1 MDKKIRRIFIIICV
15 LISILSFS
23 QDKVELLNKGNEY
36 FQEEDFEK
44 AEEYYKESLEVD
56 NQYYKANLNTGHAL
70 FRQAFSLIQKQD
82 TTGLRKCSDA
92 ELFYKNSVELTENK
106 NDKSE
111 SLYNLGNAQLLS
123 QNLEES
129 IKSYKQSLRLVPENM
144 NAKHN
149 LALAQ
154 YLLNKKQEN
163 QQNQENQENQEDQ
176 EDSKEEDKEKKKDQN
191 QEGKQ
196 KEEDKEKKKDQNQE
210 GKQKEEKEEKKEE
223 KKEELSK
230 EEIEQILKALEREEK
245 EVQEDLQKK
254 KVIGK
259 KKGSDKDIDLEKDW

>member
-1 MDKKIRRIFIIICV
+1 MRRIFVIICV
-15 LISILSFS
+15 LISTLSFS

-36 FQEEDFEK
+36 FQEGDFEK
-44 AEEYYKESLEVD
+44 AEEYYKISLEVD
-56 NQYYKANLNTGHAL
+56 NQYYKANLNTGHSL

-82 TTGLRKCSDA
+82 TTGLKKCSES

-111 SLYNLGNAQLLS
+111 SLYNLGNSQLLS
-123 QNLEES
+123 QKLEES
-129 IKSYKQSLRLVPENM
+129 IASYKKSLRLVPENM

-149 LALAQ
+149 LSLAQ

-163 QQNQENQENQEDQ
+163 QK
-176 EDSKEEDKEKKKDQN
+176 DSKEDKKEQENKEEEKKKDQSKEN
-191 QEGKQ
+191 KQ
-196 KEEDKEKKKDQNQE
+196 KDQA
-210 GKQKEEKEEKKEE
+210 EE

-230 EEIEQILKALEREEK
+230 EEIEQILNALEREEE

-254 KVIGK
+254 KIIGGNK
-259 KKGSDKDIDLEKDW
+259 LLKDW

>member
-1 MDKKIRRIFIIICV
+1 MRRIFVIICV

-44 AEEYYKESLEVD
+44 AEEYYKKSLEVD
-56 NQYYKANLNTGHAL
+56 NQYYKANLNTGHSL

-129 IKSYKQSLRLVPENM
+129 IESYKKSLRLVPENM

-154 YLLNKKQEN
+154 YLLNKKQK
-163 QQNQENQENQEDQ
+163 NQENQED
-176 EDSKEEDKEKKKDQN
+176 SKQEDKEKKKDQN
-191 QEGKQ
+191 QEDKQ
-196 KEEDKEKKKDQNQE
+196 K
-210 GKQKEEKEEKKEE
+210 EKEEKKES
-223 KKEELSK
+223 LSK
-230 EEIEQILKALEREEK
+230 EEIEQILNALEREEK

-254 KVIGK
+254 KIIGGNK
-259 KKGSDKDIDLEKDW
+259 LLKDW

>member
-1 MDKKIRRIFIIICV
+1 MRRIFVIICV
-15 LISILSFS
+15 LISTLSFS

-56 NQYYKANLNTGHAL
+56 NQYYKANLNTGHSL
-70 FRQAFSLIQKQD
+70 FRQAFSLIQEED
-82 TTGLRKCSDA
+82 TTGLKKCSDA

-111 SLYNLGNAQLLS
+111 SLYNLGNAQILS

-129 IKSYKQSLRLVPENM
+129 IESYKQSLRLIPGNM

-154 YLLNKKQEN
+154 YLLNKKQK
-163 QQNQENQENQEDQ
+163 NQENQEN
-176 EDSKEEDKEKKKDQN
+176 SKEEDNKEKKKDQN
-191 QEGKQ
+191 KEDKQ
-196 KEEDKEKKKDQNQE
+196 KE
-210 GKQKEEKEEKKEE
+210 KEE

-254 KVIGK
+254 KVIGGNK
-259 KKGSDKDIDLEKDW
+259 LLKDW

>member
-1 MDKKIRRIFIIICV
+1 MRGIFVIICV

-36 FQEEDFEK
+36 FQEEDFKK
-44 AEEYYKESLEVD
+44 AEEYYKKSLDVD
-56 NQYYKANLNTGHAL
+56 NQYYKANLNTGHSL
-70 FRQAFSLIQKQD
+70 FRQAFSLIQEQD
-82 TTGLRKCSDA
+82 TTGLKECLESS
-92 ELFYKNSVELTENK
+92 ELFYRSSLEVTTNK
-106 NDKSE
+106 DEESE

-123 QNLEES
+123 QKLEKS
-129 IKSYKQSLRLVPENM
+129 IESYKQSLRLIPGNM

-154 YLLNKKQEN
+154 YLLNKKQK
-163 QQNQENQENQEDQ
+163 NQENQENQEN
-176 EDSKEEDKEKKKDQN
+176 SKEEDNKEKKKDQN
-191 QEGKQ
+191 KEDKQ
-196 KEEDKEKKKDQNQE
+196 KE
-210 GKQKEEKEEKKEE
+210 KEE

-254 KVIGK
+254 KVIEGNK
-259 KKGSDKDIDLEKDW
+259 LLKDW

>member
-1 MDKKIRRIFIIICV
+1 MRRIFVIICV

-44 AEEYYKESLEVD
+44 AEEYYKKSLEVD
-56 NQYYKANLNTGHAL
+56 NQYYKANLNTGHSL
-70 FRQAFSLIQKQD
+70 FRQAFSLIQEQD
-82 TTGLRKCSDA
+82 TTGLKECLESS
-92 ELFYKNSVELTENK
+92 ELFYRSSLEVTTNK
-106 NDKSE
+106 NEKSE

-129 IKSYKQSLRLVPENM
+129 IESYKKSLRLVPENM

-154 YLLNKKQEN
+154 YLLNKKQK
-163 QQNQENQENQEDQ
+163 NQENQED
-176 EDSKEEDKEKKKDQN
+176 SKQEDKEKKKDQN
-191 QEGKQ
+191 QEDKQ
-196 KEEDKEKKKDQNQE
+196 K
-210 GKQKEEKEEKKEE
+210 EKEEKKES
-223 KKEELSK
+223 LSK
-230 EEIEQILKALEREEK
+230 EEIEQILNALEREEK

-254 KVIGK
+254 KIIGGNK
-259 KKGSDKDIDLEKDW
+259 LLKDW

>member
-1 MDKKIRRIFIIICV
+1 MKRIFVIICV

-44 AEEYYKESLEVD
+44 AEEYYKKSLEVD
-56 NQYYKANLNTGHAL
+56 NQYYKANLNTGHSL
-70 FRQAFSLIQKQD
+70 FRQAFSLIQEQD
-82 TTGLRKCSDA
+82 TTGLKECLESS
-92 ELFYKNSVELTENK
+92 ELFYRSSLEVTTNK
-106 NDKSE
+106 NEKSE

-129 IKSYKQSLRLVPENM
+129 IESYKKSLRLVPENM

-163 QQNQENQENQEDQ
+163 Q
-176 EDSKEEDKEKKKDQN
+176 EDSKKEQENKEEEEKNNQSQENKQKDQA
-191 QEGKQ
+191 
-196 KEEDKEKKKDQNQE
+196 
-210 GKQKEEKEEKKEE
+210 EEKV
-223 KKEELSK
+223 EELSK
-230 EEIEQILKALEREEK
+230 EEIEQILKALEREEE

-254 KVIGK
+254 KIIGGNK
-259 KKGSDKDIDLEKDW
+259 LLKDW

>member
-1 MDKKIRRIFIIICV
+1 MRRIFVIICV
-15 LISILSFS
+15 LISTLSFS

-36 FQEEDFEK
+36 FQEGDFEK

-56 NQYYKANLNTGHAL
+56 NQYYKANLNTGHSL

-82 TTGLRKCSDA
+82 TTGLKKCSDA

-111 SLYNLGNAQLLS
+111 SLYNLGNAQILS

-129 IKSYKQSLRLVPENM
+129 IESYKQSLRLIPGNM

-154 YLLNKKQEN
+154 YLLNKKQK
-163 QQNQENQENQEDQ
+163 NQENQEN
-176 EDSKEEDKEKKKDQN
+176 SKEEDNKEKKQDQN
-191 QEGKQ
+191 KEDKQ
-196 KEEDKEKKKDQNQE
+196 KE
-210 GKQKEEKEEKKEE
+210 KEE

-254 KVIGK
+254 KVIGGNK
-259 KKGSDKDIDLEKDW
+259 LLKDW

>member
-1 MDKKIRRIFIIICV
+1 MRRIFVIICV

-44 AEEYYKESLEVD
+44 AEEYYKKSLEVD
-56 NQYYKANLNTGHAL
+56 NQYYKANLNTGHSL
-70 FRQAFSLIQKQD
+70 FRQAFSLIQEED
-82 TTGLRKCSDA
+82 TTGLKECLESS
-92 ELFYKNSVELTENK
+92 ELFYRSSLEVTTNK
-106 NDKSE
+106 NEKSE

-129 IKSYKQSLRLVPENM
+129 IESYKKSLRLVPENM

-154 YLLNKKQEN
+154 YLLNKKQK
-163 QQNQENQENQEDQ
+163 NQENQED
-176 EDSKEEDKEKKKDQN
+176 SKQEDKEKKKDQN
-191 QEGKQ
+191 QEDKQ
-196 KEEDKEKKKDQNQE
+196 K
-210 GKQKEEKEEKKEE
+210 EKEEKKES
-223 KKEELSK
+223 LSK
-230 EEIEQILKALEREEK
+230 EEIEQILNALEREEK

-254 KVIGK
+254 KTTGGNK
-259 KKGSDKDIDLEKDW
+259 LLKDW

>member
-1 MDKKIRRIFIIICV
+1 M
-15 LISILSFS
+15 
-23 QDKVELLNKGNEY
+23 
-36 FQEEDFEK
+36 
-44 AEEYYKESLEVD
+44 
-56 NQYYKANLNTGHAL
+56 
-70 FRQAFSLIQKQD
+70 SLIQKQD
-82 TTGLRKCSDA
+82 TTGLKKCSDA

-129 IKSYKQSLRLVPENM
+129 IKSYKKSLRLVPENM

-154 YLLNKKQEN
+154 YLLNKKQK
-163 QQNQENQENQEDQ
+163 NQENQED
-176 EDSKEEDKEKKKDQN
+176 SKEEEKEKKKDQN
-191 QEGKQ
+191 KEDKQ
-196 KEEDKEKKKDQNQE
+196 KA
-210 GKQKEEKEEKKEE
+210 KEE

-254 KVIGK
+254 KVI
-259 KKGSDKDIDLEKDW
+259 DKNINLEKDW

>member
-1 MDKKIRRIFIIICV
+1 MRRIFVIICV

-44 AEEYYKESLEVD
+44 AEEYYKKSLEVD
-56 NQYYKANLNTGHAL
+56 NQYYKANLNTGHSL

-82 TTGLRKCSDA
+82 TTGLKKCSDA

-129 IKSYKQSLRLVPENM
+129 IESYKKSLRLVPENM

-154 YLLNKKQEN
+154 YLLNKKQK
-163 QQNQENQENQEDQ
+163 NQENQEN
-176 EDSKEEDKEKKKDQN
+176 SKEENNKEKKKDQN
-191 QEGKQ
+191 QEDKQ
-196 KEEDKEKKKDQNQE
+196 KE
-210 GKQKEEKEEKKEE
+210 KEE

-254 KVIGK
+254 KVVGN
-259 KKGSDKDIDLEKDW
+259 GRLLKDW

>member
-1 MDKKIRRIFIIICV
+1 MRRIFVIICV

-36 FQEEDFEK
+36 FQEKDFEK
-44 AEEYYKESLEVD
+44 AEEYYKKSLEVD
-56 NQYYKANLNTGHAL
+56 NQYYKANLNTGHSL

-82 TTGLRKCSDA
+82 TTGLKKCSDA

-129 IKSYKQSLRLVPENM
+129 IKSYKQSLRLVPKNM
-144 NAKHN
+144 HTKHN

-154 YLLNKKQEN
+154 YLLNKKQKNKEN
-163 QQNQENQENQEDQ
+163 Q
-176 EDSKEEDKEKKKDQN
+176 EDSKEEEDKKKKKDQN
-191 QEGKQ
+191 QE
-196 KEEDKEKKKDQNQE
+196 D
-210 GKQKEEKEEKKEE
+210 KQKEEKKEA
-223 KKEELSK
+223 LSK
-230 EEIEQILKALEREEK
+230 EEIEQILNALEREEK

-254 KVIGK
+254 KIIGGNK
-259 KKGSDKDIDLEKDW
+259 FLKDW

>member
-1 MDKKIRRIFIIICV
+1 MRRIFFIICV
-15 LISILSFS
+15 LITTLSFA
-23 QDKVELLNKGNEY
+23 QDKVELLNKGNKY
-36 FQEEDFEK
+36 FQEGDFEK
-44 AEEYYKESLEVD
+44 AEVYYKESLELD
-56 NQYYKANLNTGHAL
+56 NQYYKANLNTGHSL

-82 TTGLRKCSDA
+82 TTALRKCSDA

-106 NDKSE
+106 NEKSE
-111 SLYNLGNAQLLS
+111 SLYNLGNAQLLG

-129 IKSYKQSLRLVPENM
+129 IKSYKKSLRLVPENM
-144 NAKHN
+144 KAKHN

-154 YLLNKKQEN
+154 YLLNKKQK
-163 QQNQENQENQEDQ
+163 NQENQENQ

-196 KEEDKEKKKDQNQE
+196 KE
-210 GKQKEEKEEKKEE
+210 KEE

-254 KVIGK
+254 KVI
-259 KKGSDKDIDLEKDW
+259 DKDKDEEKEIDKNIDLEKDW

>member
-163 QQNQENQENQEDQ
+163 QENQENQ

-196 KEEDKEKKKDQNQE
+196 KEE
-210 GKQKEEKEEKKEE
+210 KEE

-254 KVIGK
+254 KVIDK

>member
-1 MDKKIRRIFIIICV
+1 MRGIFVIICV
-15 LISILSFS
+15 LISTLSFS

-36 FQEEDFEK
+36 FQQGEFEQAEIEYKKSFEK
-44 AEEYYKESLEVD
+44 D
-56 NQYYKANLNTGHAL
+56 NKYYKANLNIGHSL
-70 FRQAFSLIQKQD
+70 FRQAFSLISTMQD
-82 TTGLRKCSDA
+82 SDGLKKCKEA
-92 ELFYKNSVELTENK
+92 ELFYKRSLELTINK
-106 NDKSE
+106 DEKSE
-111 SLYNLGNAQLLS
+111 SLYNLGNSQLLS
-123 QNLEES
+123 KKLEES

-154 YLLNKKQEN
+154 YLLNKKQK
-163 QQNQENQENQEDQ
+163 NQENQ

-191 QEGKQ
+191 KEDKQ
-196 KEEDKEKKKDQNQE
+196 KE
-210 GKQKEEKEEKKEE
+210 KEE

-254 KVIGK
+254 KVI
-259 KKGSDKDIDLEKDW
+259 DKNIDLEKDW

>member
-1 MDKKIRRIFIIICV
+1 MRRIFVIICV

-44 AEEYYKESLEVD
+44 AEEYYKKSLEVD
-56 NQYYKANLNTGHAL
+56 NQYYKANLNTGHSL
-70 FRQAFSLIQKQD
+70 FRQAFSLIQEED
-82 TTGLRKCSDA
+82 TTGLKECLESS
-92 ELFYKNSVELTENK
+92 ELFYRSSLEVTTNK
-106 NDKSE
+106 NEKSE

-129 IKSYKQSLRLVPENM
+129 IESYKKSLRLVPENM

-154 YLLNKKQEN
+154 YLLNKKQK
-163 QQNQENQENQEDQ
+163 NQENQED
-176 EDSKEEDKEKKKDQN
+176 SKQEDKEKKKDQN
-191 QEGKQ
+191 QEDKQ
-196 KEEDKEKKKDQNQE
+196 K
-210 GKQKEEKEEKKEE
+210 EKEEKKES
-223 KKEELSK
+223 LSK
-230 EEIEQILKALEREEK
+230 EEIEQILNALEREEK

-254 KVIGK
+254 KIIGGNK
-259 KKGSDKDIDLEKDW
+259 LLKDW

>member
-1 MDKKIRRIFIIICV
+1 MRRIFVIICV
-15 LISILSFS
+15 LISTLSFS

-44 AEEYYKESLEVD
+44 AEEYYKKSLEVD
-56 NQYYKANLNTGHAL
+56 NQYYKANLNTGHSL
-70 FRQAFSLIQKQD
+70 FRQAFSLIQQQD

-92 ELFYKNSVELTENK
+92 ELFYKNSVELIENK

-129 IKSYKQSLRLVPENM
+129 IKSYKKSLRLVPENM

-154 YLLNKKQEN
+154 YLLNKKQK
-163 QQNQENQENQEDQ
+163 NQENQENQED
-176 EDSKEEDKEKKKDQN
+176 SKEEEEEKKKDQN
-191 QEGKQ
+191 QEDKQ
-196 KEEDKEKKKDQNQE
+196 K
-210 GKQKEEKEEKKEE
+210 EKEEKKEA
-223 KKEELSK
+223 LSK
-230 EEIEQILKALEREEK
+230 EEIEQILNALEREEK

-254 KVIGK
+254 KTTGGNK
-259 KKGSDKDIDLEKDW
+259 LLKDW

>member
-1 MDKKIRRIFIIICV
+1 MKRIFVIICV

-44 AEEYYKESLEVD
+44 AEEYYKKSLEVD
-56 NQYYKANLNTGHAL
+56 NQYYKANLNTGHSL
-70 FRQAFSLIQKQD
+70 FRQAFSLIQEQD
-82 TTGLRKCSDA
+82 TTGLKECLESS
-92 ELFYKNSVELTENK
+92 ELFYRSSLEVTTNK
-106 NDKSE
+106 NEKSE

-129 IKSYKQSLRLVPENM
+129 IESYKKSLRLLPENM

-163 QQNQENQENQEDQ
+163 Q
-176 EDSKEEDKEKKKDQN
+176 EDSKKEQENKEEEEKNNQSQKNKQKDQA
-191 QEGKQ
+191 
-196 KEEDKEKKKDQNQE
+196 
-210 GKQKEEKEEKKEE
+210 EEKV
-223 KKEELSK
+223 EELSK
-230 EEIEQILKALEREEK
+230 EEIEQILKALEREEE

-254 KVIGK
+254 KIIGGNK
-259 KKGSDKDIDLEKDW
+259 LLKDW